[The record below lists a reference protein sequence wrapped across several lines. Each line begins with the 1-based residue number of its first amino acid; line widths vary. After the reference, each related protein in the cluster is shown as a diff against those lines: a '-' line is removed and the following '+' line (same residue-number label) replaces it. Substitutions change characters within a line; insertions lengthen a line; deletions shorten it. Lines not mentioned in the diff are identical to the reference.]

1 MTAERTRK
9 NDLTLQI
16 TDHRTPGHDG
26 KPAILILGSCRG
38 DAFVASEVLI
48 CADALGAAEAMSAWL
63 ATHEIHVTSSDG
75 GRFGPSSYAS
85 DGQRSGPEG
94 VPSSVVIRV
103 RCSRI
108 EDGAF

>member
-1 MTAERTRK
+1 MTAKRTRK

-26 KPAILILGSCRG
+26 RPAILILGSCRG

-48 CADALGAAEAMSAWL
+48 CADTLGAEEAMSAWL

-75 GRFGPSSYAS
+75 GTVR
-85 DGQRSGPEG
+85 PEL
-94 VPSSVVIRV
+94 VS
-103 RCSRI
+103 
-108 EDGAF
+108 E